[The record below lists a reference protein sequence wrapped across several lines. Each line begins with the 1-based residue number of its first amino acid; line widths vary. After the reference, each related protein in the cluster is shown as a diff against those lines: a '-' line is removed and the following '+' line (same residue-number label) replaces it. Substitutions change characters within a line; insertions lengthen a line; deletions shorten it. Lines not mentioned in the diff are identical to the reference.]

1 MRMPI
6 IYFELYLRI
15 YKEIIM
21 MSCIVTV
28 PARSGFVYAKEK
40 EYKSPK
46 HFQHNQSVK
55 REA

>member
-1 MRMPI
+1 MGRPI

-15 YKEIIM
+15 YREIIM

-28 PARSGFVYAKEK
+28 PVRSGFVYVKEK

-46 HFQHNQSVK
+46 HFQRSQSAK